1 MILLSLRTQQ
11 SLFHKDNF
19 LMTNKLP
26 YFILNI
32 KNKILIKFNNSVK
45 RDKKLSI
52 YLIDFSFYFIIVSC

>member
-1 MILLSLRTQQ
+1 
-11 SLFHKDNF
+11 
-19 LMTNKLP
+19 MTNKLP

-52 YLIDFSFYFIIVSC
+52 YLIDFSFYFMIVSC